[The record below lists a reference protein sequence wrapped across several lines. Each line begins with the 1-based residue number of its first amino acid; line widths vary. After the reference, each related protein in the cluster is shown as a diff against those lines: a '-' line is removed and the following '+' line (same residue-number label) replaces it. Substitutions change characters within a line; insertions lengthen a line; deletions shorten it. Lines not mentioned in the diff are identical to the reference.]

1 MAVLMTASLP
11 LAYARQSIFFKKSL
25 FKMDARIKSGH
36 DSCAYLLKSRSTPL
50 ATSLFQMN
58 STISA
63 PMVAVMKPAPW
74 SGL

>member
-1 MAVLMTASLP
+1 MAVLRTASLP
-11 LAYARQSIFFKKSL
+11 LAYARQSMFFKKSL
-25 FKMDARIKSGH
+25 FKDARIRSGH

-58 STISA
+58 NTISA